1 MIPTQTRIANFW
13 CRLMHSEPMWP
24 SHGQYECRT
33 CGRRH
38 RVCWE
43 QPAPLAPRAMAL
55 QREMLAQSASVTA
68 TSLVPCPSIAARMH

>member
-1 MIPTQTRIANFW
+1 MKPTQARIANLW
-13 CRLMHSEPMWP
+13 CKVMHRAPMWP

-43 QPAPLAPRAMAL
+43 QPSPAVPHAMAMPFETRADKTLLAP
-55 QREMLAQSASVTA
+55 T
-68 TSLVPCPSIAARMH
+68 T

>member
-1 MIPTQTRIANFW
+1 MKPAHVRIADFW
-13 CRLMHSEPMWP
+13 CKLMHTEPMWP

-43 QPAPLAPRAMAL
+43 DPMPAVQHRMAL
-55 QREMLAQSASVTA
+55 PDAKRERGALEPTTETEVQC
-68 TSLVPCPSIAARMH
+68 LYQ